1 MKIQT
6 EKIKHQ
12 KKTWKLLQKWEISGE
27 KNSSETKKNL
37 SRLFQKE
44 DDSSKRD
51 EFAHSL
57 IYCIYEIENIIILRK
72 AIPLTTEVNIAR
84 VSEYNTHWY
93 LRMNMYN
100 YM

>member
-1 MKIQT
+1 MGRKT
-6 EKIKHQ
+6 VLKQ
-12 KKTWKLLQKWEISGE
+12 KKK
-27 KNSSETKKNL
+27 L

-84 VSEYNTHWY
+84 ISEYSTH
-93 LRMNMYN
+93 
-100 YM
+100 